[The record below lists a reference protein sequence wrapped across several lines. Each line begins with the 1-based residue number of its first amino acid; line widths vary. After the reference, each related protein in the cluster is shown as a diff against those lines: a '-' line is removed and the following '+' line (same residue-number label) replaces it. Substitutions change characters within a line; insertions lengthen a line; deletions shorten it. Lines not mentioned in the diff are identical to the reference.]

1 MTTRDWPGRETKRV
15 ALQSS
20 APRRVAM
27 QSSAP
32 RRVAMQSSAF
42 LSRRQQFGL
51 VPSTND
57 IVRTWLADGTAEVC
71 LAVADE
77 QTAGRGRSGRV
88 WVAPSGAALLLSL
101 GFRPSYLAPDRL
113 WRLSAVVAL
122 AMIDAAEDLA
132 GLPAGMLKLKWPND
146 IVVEVPAGEAPAGEA
161 PAGEA
166 SGGAP
171 RKVAGVLGE
180 SGGVGTA
187 APVAVI
193 GIGINVDWPRDQF
206 PAELADSMTSLREAS
221 RGRPVSAEGLLE
233 AFLSHLEPRV
243 VGLRDG
249 HFDVAGWHDRQ
260 ITTGRVVRIDMPD
273 GSSQVV
279 KAVGVDGAT
288 GALLVADVEE
298 TADGAERELLVG
310 EVVHV
315 RLNADPRNPAG
326 PAPAGPAPAGE
337 APAGDGVTK

>member
-1 MTTRDWPGRETKRV
+1 
-15 ALQSS
+15 
-20 APRRVAM
+20 M
-27 QSSAP
+27 QSSATGP
-32 RRVAMQSSAF
+32 GF
-42 LSRRQQFGL
+42 LSRHERFGS

-57 IVRTWLADGTAEVC
+57 IVRTWLAEGTAEVC
-71 LAVADE
+71 LAVTDE
-77 QTAGRGRSGRV
+77 QTAGRGRSGRA
-88 WVAPSGAALLLSL
+88 WVAPRGAALLLSL
-101 GFRPSYLAPDRL
+101 GFRPSYLAPDRA

-146 IVVEVPAGEAPAGEA
+146 IVVEAPAGEAPAGEA

-166 SGGAP
+166 PAGEAPAGGL
-171 RKVAGVLGE
+171 RKVAGLLGE
-180 SGGVGTA
+180 SEGVGTA
-187 APVAVI
+187 DPLAVI
-193 GIGINVDWPRDQF
+193 GIGTNVDWPRDQF

-288 GALLVADVEE
+288 GALLVADMEE

-315 RLNADPRNPAG
+315 RLDADRGDPA
-326 PAPAGPAPAGE
+326 APAPAGE
-337 APAGDGVTK
+337 APAGEAPAGAAPAAPAPAGEGVTN

>member
-1 MTTRDWPGRETKRV
+1 VTTQRV
-15 ALQSS
+15 ST
-20 APRRVAM
+20 PRVAM
-27 QSSAP
+27 QSSATG
-32 RRVAMQSSAF
+32 VAF
-42 LSRRQQFGL
+42 LSRHERFGS

-57 IVRTWLADGTAEVC
+57 IVRTWLTEGTAEVC

-77 QTAGRGRSGRV
+77 QTAGRGRSGRA

-101 GFRPSYLAPDRL
+101 GFRPSYLAPDRA

-146 IVVEVPAGEAPAGEA
+146 IVVEAPAAGAPGEAPAGGAPGRAPAGEA
-161 PAGEA
+161 PAA
-166 SGGAP
+166 GAP
-171 RKVAGVLGE
+171 GRAPGDGLRKVAGLLGE
-180 SGGVGTA
+180 SEGLGTA
-187 APVAVI
+187 DPLAVI
-193 GIGINVDWPRDQF
+193 GIGTNVDWRRDGF

-243 VGLRDG
+243 LGLRDG

-315 RLNADPRNPAG
+315 RLAG
-326 PAPAGPAPAGE
+326 DSAGE
-337 APAGDGVTK
+337 APVAAGVTN